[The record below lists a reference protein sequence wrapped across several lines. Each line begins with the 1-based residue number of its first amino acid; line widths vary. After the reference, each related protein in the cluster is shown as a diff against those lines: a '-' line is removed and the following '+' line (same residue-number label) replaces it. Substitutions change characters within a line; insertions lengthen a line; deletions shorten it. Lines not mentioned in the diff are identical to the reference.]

1 MYKEISEKLLN
12 KYATMEILFD
22 EPLKEHT
29 SFKIGGPADLLVR
42 PTSIEQIRDI
52 VKIIRDYDVPYFIL
66 GNGSNLLVN
75 DKGFRGV
82 IIQLY
87 KNMNEAKI
95 EGNKVIAQAGI
106 LLSTLAKRIAAS
118 SLKGFEF
125 ASGIPGTL
133 GGAIYMNAGAYGGE
147 MKNHVSTVTAIDHD
161 GELHILSLDE
171 CELGYRES
179 IFQQNNYFI
188 LEVEMTFEKGDPE
201 EIKAI
206 TKELTSKRKDKQPLD
221 QPSAGSTFKRPEG
234 YYAGKLIMD
243 AHLRGF
249 SIGDAQVSEKHCGF
263 IINKGSATAQD
274 VTNLIN
280 HIRKTVYHHFG
291 VAMQPE
297 VRILGETCLENV
309 QLEELE

>member
-12 KYATMEILFD
+12 KYVDMEILFD
-22 EPLKEHT
+22 EPMKEHT
-29 SFKIGGPADLLVR
+29 SFKIGGSADMLIR

-52 VKIIRDYDVPYFIL
+52 IKVIKTYNVPYFVL

-87 KNMNEAKI
+87 RNMNEAKV
-95 EGNKVIAQAGI
+95 EGNNVIAQAGI
-106 LLSTLAKRIAAS
+106 LLSTLSKRIAAA

-147 MKNHVSTVTAIDHD
+147 MKNHVSKVTAIDHN
-161 GELHILSLDE
+161 GELHTLSQDE
-171 CELGYRES
+171 CQLGYRES
-179 IFQQNNYFI
+179 IFQKNNYFI
-188 LEVEMTFEKGDPE
+188 LEVEMIFEKGSPE

-206 TKELTSKRKDKQPLD
+206 IKELTSKRKDKQPLD
-221 QPSAGSTFKRPEG
+221 KPSAGSTFKRPEG

-263 IINKGSATAQD
+263 IINKGTATAKD
-274 VTNLIN
+274 VTDLIN
-280 HIRKTVYHHFG
+280 HIRKTVFHHFG
-291 VAMQPE
+291 VAMEPE